1 MKKILIT
8 GGAGLIGIDL
18 CKLLL
23 NKKYNVVCFDLQ
35 EQIKRNE
42 TKFKDISESKNF
54 KFFPGS
60 ILDRSALNSAMEGVQ
75 IIFHLAAML
84 GVQRTEEQKLKC
96 LEINICGTENV
107 LQSSLFAGVNHIIFA
122 SSSEVY
128 GEPRSNPITELT
140 ETQGKTVYAVSKLAG
155 EEYIKGYNQLNPNLD
170 YTIVRFFNTYGEN
183 QVSQFF
189 LTKVVRKIM
198 NNESPEVYGDGLQE
212 RSFCH
217 VEDSCNA
224 LLKIIETDNSKNK
237 VYNIGNSNQVYSLK
251 RAAEIAINVLKKPKI
266 KIKNIPFSFSD
277 RNFNREIF
285 KRYCDTTLA
294 KMELGFEPKI
304 SLEEGIIRISTNKNY
319 IQNW

>member
-18 CKLLL
+18 CRQLLR
-23 NKKYNVVCFDLQ
+23 KKFNVICFDLH

-42 TKFKDISESKNF
+42 NKFKEFSHERKFN
-54 KFFPGS
+54 FFPGS
-60 ILDRSALNSAMEGVQ
+60 ILDRSALNSAMENVE
-75 IIFHLAAML
+75 IVFHLAAML

-96 LEINICGTENV
+96 LEINVCGTENV
-107 LQSSLFAGVNHIIFA
+107 LQASLFAGVKHIIFA

-128 GEPRSNPITELT
+128 GEPRCNPINELS
-140 ETQGKTVYAVSKLAG
+140 ETQGKTVYAVTKLAG
-155 EEYIKGYNQLNPNLD
+155 EEYVKGYNQLNPNLN

-189 LTKVVRKIM
+189 LTRVVRKIM
-198 NNESPEVYGDGLQE
+198 DNQSPEIYGDGLQE

-224 LLKIIETDNSKNK
+224 LLKIIETNKSKNK
-237 VYNIGNSNQVYSLK
+237 VYNIGNSKQVFSLN
-251 RAAEIAINVLKKPKI
+251 RAAEIAINVLKKPNI
-266 KIKNIPFSFSD
+266 RIKNIPFSSSD
-277 RNFNREIF
+277 RSFNREIF

-294 KMELGFEPKI
+294 KKELGFEPRI
-304 SLEEGIIRISTNKNY
+304 SLQEGIIRISTNKNY
-319 IQNW
+319 NQNW

>member
-23 NKKYNVVCFDLQ
+23 NKKYKIVCFDLL

-42 TKFKDISESKNF
+42 IKFKDLSNNKNF

-60 ILDRSALNSAMEGVQ
+60 ILDRSALNSAMDGVQ
-75 IIFHLAAML
+75 TVFHLAAML
-84 GVQRTEEQKLKC
+84 GVKRTEEQKLKC

-107 LQSSLFAGVNHIIFA
+107 TQSSLIAGVNHIVFA

-128 GEPRSNPITELT
+128 GEPRSNPINELT
-140 ETQGKTVYAVSKLAG
+140 ETQGKTVYAVTKLAG
-155 EEYIKGYNQLNPNLD
+155 EEYIKGYNQLNPKLN

-189 LTKVVRKIM
+189 LTRVVRKIM
-198 NNESPEVYGDGLQE
+198 NNQEPEVYGDGLQE

-217 VEDSCNA
+217 VEDSCDA
-224 LLKIIETDNSKNK
+224 LLKIIETDKSKNK
-237 VYNIGNSNQVYSLK
+237 IYNIGNSDQVYSLN
-251 RAAEIAINVLKKPKI
+251 RAVEIALKVLEKPKI
-266 KIKNIPFSFSD
+266 RIKNIPFSSSD

-294 KMELGFEPKI
+294 KTELGFEPKI
-304 SLEEGIIRISTNKNY
+304 SLEEGIMRISTNKNY
-319 IQNW
+319 VQNW